1 VSVFT
6 DKELAYLAE
15 TPLGRMATA
24 QRDGT
29 LQVNPVGFRYNP
41 ELDTIDVPGWN
52 MGNSQKFRNA
62 AANGRV
68 AFVIDDIPSRD
79 PRHVRFLEIRGV
91 AEAVPGEDADHAI
104 IRITPR
110 KIIGFGVETPA
121 APHEVIPNSR
131 RVG

>member
-1 VSVFT
+1 MSVFT
-6 DKELAYLAE
+6 EKELVYLAE
-15 TPLGRMATA
+15 QSLGRMATA

-29 LQVNPVGFRYNP
+29 LQVNPVGFRYNA

-62 AANGRV
+62 AANGQV

-79 PRHVRFLEIRGV
+79 PRHVRFLEIRGT
-91 AEAVPGEDADHAI
+91 AEAVPGEDADHSI
-104 IRITPR
+104 IRIHPR
-110 KIIGFGVETPA
+110 KIIGFGVEVAA
-121 APHEVIPNSR
+121 APHEVTPNSR